1 MTQENNDV
9 KAVETK
15 AFYKSKIVWLA
26 VATIFLGATEQFAV
40 LGDLL
45 PAEYQGIF
53 TMIVGF
59 LTLLARTVTGTAI
72 AVSSDTK

>member
-53 TMIVGF
+53 TMVVGF

>member
-1 MTQENNDV
+1 MTQENNNV

-53 TMIVGF
+53 TMVVGF
-59 LTLLARTVTGTAI
+59 LTLLARTFTGTAI

>member
-1 MTQENNDV
+1 MTQENNNV
-9 KAVETK
+9 KVVETK

>member
-1 MTQENNDV
+1 MTRENNDV

>member
-15 AFYKSKIVWLA
+15 AFYKSKIVWLS

-53 TMIVGF
+53 TMVVGF